1 MRTPLSGQTLGGDYD
16 AQTLDSCQIF
26 RSGSR
31 CRGQNLAGAGVPWGG
46 GVDVA
51 FDVDALRKKYAY
63 ERDRRLR
70 SDGIAQYVEIAGPFA
85 RFADDPWSDP
95 DFTRDPL
102 SDEVDVAIVGA
113 GFGGL
118 LTGARLRQ
126 FGVQSIR
133 LIDKAADVGGTWYW
147 NRYPGIACD
156 VESYVYM
163 PLLEELG
170 CVPTEKYAKGD
181 EIFAHCR
188 RIAGHYDLY
197 RDACLQTE
205 VNEIRWDSAVSRW
218 IISTNHGDAIR
229 ARFVAMANGYLQKP
243 KLPGIE
249 GITEFEGH
257 AFHTSR
263 WDYEYTGPDLARLS
277 DKRVGIIGTGAT
289 AIQCVPH
296 LARSVKHLM
305 VFQRTPST
313 VDVRANRPTDPSWS
327 ADLEEGWQRRR
338 IENFQL
344 LTAGGEADE
353 DLVNDA
359 WTSIV
364 KKLFVMRQT
373 SIAGMS
379 DEERKRTVD
388 MADFAKMEEIRARV
402 DAIVTDRAT
411 AEALKPWY
419 GYFCKR
425 PCFHDEYLQTFNREN
440 VTLVDTQ
447 GRGVERITDNGLMV
461 GGTEHTVD
469 CLIFA
474 TGFEVGTD
482 YSRRTGFELVGRD
495 GLTLTDNWRD
505 GVRTHHGLN
514 IHGFP
519 NCFVLSIAQSGFTV
533 NFPYLLDIQARHVAW
548 VVAWGLSHA
557 ATELEASANAEEAWV
572 EMVVERST
580 ASAERAKSCTP
591 GYYNR
596 EGQAN
601 EKTRQGSFFFGS
613 PTEYADILEAW
624 REQGLLEGLE
634 IRGEQLIGH

>member
-1 MRTPLSGQTLGGDYD
+1 LQPGRED
-16 AQTLDSCQIF
+16 A
-26 RSGSR
+26 
-31 CRGQNLAGAGVPWGG
+31 
-46 GVDVA
+46 DVG
-51 FDVDALRKKYAY
+51 FDVEALRWKYAF

-70 SDGIAQYVEIAGPFA
+70 PDGIAQYVEIAGPFA
-85 RFADDPWSDP
+85 GFAKDPWSDP
-95 DFTRDPL
+95 DFTREPL
-102 SDEVDVAIVGA
+102 SDEVDVAIIGA

-118 LTGARLRQ
+118 LIGARLREL
-126 FGVQSIR
+126 GVDSIR

-170 CVPTEKYAKGD
+170 YVPTEKYAKGD

-188 RIAGHYDLY
+188 RIAEHYDLY
-197 RDACLQTE
+197 RDVCLQTE
-205 VNEIRWDSAVSRW
+205 VHEIRWDPAVSRW
-218 IISTNHGDAIR
+218 IIATNHGDAIR

-249 GITEFEGH
+249 GIMNFDGH

-263 WDYEYTGPDLARLS
+263 WDYDYTGADLGELS

-296 LARSVKHLM
+296 LAKSVKQLL
-305 VFQRTPST
+305 VFQRTPAT
-313 VDVRANRPTDPSWS
+313 VDVRGNRPTDPAWS
-327 ADLEEGWQRRR
+327 TSLEDGWQRRR

-344 LTAGGEADE
+344 LTAGGDADE
-353 DLVNDA
+353 DLVDDA

-364 KKLFVMRQT
+364 KKLFMMRQN
-373 SIAGMS
+373 SIEGMS
-379 DEERKRTVD
+379 DEERLRTVD
-388 MADFAKMEEIRARV
+388 MADFAKMEEIRARI
-402 DAIVTDRAT
+402 DSIVTDPAT

-425 PCFHDEYLQTFNREN
+425 PCFHDEYLHTFNRDN

-447 GRGVERITDNGLMV
+447 GKGVERITADGLV
-461 GGTEHTVD
+461 VDGTEHRVD

-482 YSRRTGFELVGRD
+482 YARRTGFEVVGRD
-495 GLTLTDNWRD
+495 GVTLTDKWRD
-505 GVRTHHGLN
+505 GVRTLHGLTVN
-514 IHGFP
+514 GFP
-519 NCFVLSIAQSGFTV
+519 NCLILSIAQAGFTV
-533 NFPYLLDIQARHVAW
+533 NCPYLLDVQARHTAEVI
-548 VVAWGLSHA
+548 AWGLKHDA
-557 ATELEASANAEEAWV
+557 VEMEASAQAESSWV
-572 EMVVERST
+572 GTVVARSG
-580 ASAERAKSCTP
+580 ASAGRAKSCTP

-601 EKTRQGSFFFGS
+601 ATTRQGSFFYGT
-613 PTEYADILEAW
+613 PTEYADILEAS
-624 REQGLLEGLE
+624 RKSGAPDGFE
-634 IRGEQLIGH
+634 IRSRQFTPGDPDR

>member
-1 MRTPLSGQTLGGDYD
+1 M
-16 AQTLDSCQIF
+16 
-26 RSGSR
+26 
-31 CRGQNLAGAGVPWGG
+31 
-46 GVDVA
+46 A
-51 FDVDALRKKYAY
+51 FDVDALRQKYAF

-70 SDGIAQYVEIAGPFA
+70 ADGIAQYLEIAGPFA
-85 RFADDPWSDP
+85 GFANDPWCDP
-95 DFTRDPL
+95 NFTRDPL
-102 SDEVDVAIVGA
+102 SDEVDVAIIGA

-118 LTGARLRQ
+118 LTAARLREL
-126 FGVQSIR
+126 GVRSVR

-170 CVPTEKYAKGD
+170 YIPTEKYAKGD
-181 EIFAHCR
+181 EIVAHCR
-188 RIAGHYDLY
+188 RIAEHYDLY
-197 RDACLQTE
+197 RAACLQTE
-205 VNEIRWDSAVSRW
+205 VSEVRWDSALSRW
-218 IISTNHGDAIR
+218 IISTNHGDSMR

-249 GITEFEGH
+249 GITAFQGH

-263 WDYEYTGPDLARLS
+263 WDYDYTGPDLAKLS

-296 LARSVKHLM
+296 LARSAEHLL

-313 VDVRANRPTDPSWS
+313 VDVRGNRPTDPGWS
-327 ADLEEGWQRRR
+327 ADLEDGWQHRR

-344 LTAGGEADE
+344 LTAGGEAEE

-364 KKLFVMRQT
+364 EKLFMMRQT
-373 SIAGMS
+373 KVAGMS
-379 DEERKRTVD
+379 DEERLRTAD

-402 DAIVTDRAT
+402 DSIVTDRGT
-411 AEALKPWY
+411 AKALKPWY

-425 PCFHDEYLQTFNREN
+425 PCFHDEYLHTFNRDN

-447 GRGVERITDNGLMV
+447 GRGVEAISAAGV
-461 GGTEHTVD
+461 VVAGAQHSID

-482 YSRRTGFELVGRD
+482 YSRRTGFEIIGRE
-495 GLTLTDNWRD
+495 GLTLTDKWRD
-505 GVRTHHGLN
+505 GVRTVHGLSV
-514 IHGFP
+514 HGFP
-519 NCFVLSIAQSGFTV
+519 NCFILSIAQSGFTV
-533 NFPYLLDIQARHVAW
+533 NFPYLLDVQARHAAW
-548 VVAWGLSHA
+548 VIAWALRNDA
-557 ATELEASANAEEAWV
+557 IEIEATPEAETAWV
-572 EMVVERST
+572 ETVVAHSS
-580 ASAERAKSCTP
+580 ASAGRAKSCTP

-601 EKTRQGSFFFGS
+601 AKTRQRSFFYGS
-613 PTEYADILEAW
+613 PTEYADILEAS
-624 REQGLLEGLE
+624 RAAATPEGFE
-634 IRGEQLIGH
+634 VR

>member
-1 MRTPLSGQTLGGDYD
+1 M
-16 AQTLDSCQIF
+16 
-26 RSGSR
+26 
-31 CRGQNLAGAGVPWGG
+31 
-46 GVDVA
+46 A
-51 FDVDALRKKYAY
+51 FDVDALRQKYAF

-70 SDGIAQYVEIAGPFA
+70 ADGIAQYLEIAGPFA
-85 RFADDPWSDP
+85 GFANDPWCDP
-95 DFTRDPL
+95 NFTRDPL
-102 SDEVDVAIVGA
+102 SDEVDVAIIGA

-118 LTGARLRQ
+118 LTAARLREL
-126 FGVQSIR
+126 GVRSVR

-170 CVPTEKYAKGD
+170 YIPTQKYAKGD

-188 RIAGHYDLY
+188 RIAEHYDLY
-197 RDACLQTE
+197 RAACLQTE
-205 VNEIRWDSAVSRW
+205 VSEVRWDSALSRW
-218 IISTNHGDAIR
+218 IISTNHGDSMR

-249 GITEFEGH
+249 GITAFQGH

-263 WDYEYTGPDLARLS
+263 WDYDYTGPDLAKLS

-296 LARSVKHLM
+296 LARSAEHLL

-313 VDVRANRPTDPSWS
+313 VDVRGNRPTDPGWS
-327 ADLEEGWQRRR
+327 ADLEDGWQHRR

-344 LTAGGEADE
+344 LTAGGEAEE

-364 KKLFVMRQT
+364 KKLFMMRQT
-373 SIAGMS
+373 KVAGMS
-379 DEERKRTVD
+379 DEERLRTAD

-402 DAIVTDRAT
+402 DSIVTDRGT
-411 AEALKPWY
+411 AKALKPWY

-425 PCFHDEYLQTFNREN
+425 PCFHDEYLHTFNRDN

-447 GRGVERITDNGLMV
+447 GRGVEAISAAGV
-461 GGTEHTVD
+461 VVAGAQHSID

-482 YSRRTGFELVGRD
+482 YSRRTGFEIIGRE
-495 GLTLTDNWRD
+495 GLTLTDKWRD
-505 GVRTHHGLN
+505 GVRTVHGLSV
-514 IHGFP
+514 HGFP
-519 NCFVLSIAQSGFTV
+519 NCFILSIAQSGFTV
-533 NFPYLLDIQARHVAW
+533 NFPYLLDVQARHAAW
-548 VVAWGLSHA
+548 VIAWALRNDA
-557 ATELEASANAEEAWV
+557 IEIEATPEAETAWV
-572 EMVVERST
+572 ETVVAHSS
-580 ASAERAKSCTP
+580 ASARRAKSCTP

-601 EKTRQGSFFFGS
+601 AKTRQGSFFYGS
-613 PTEYADILEAW
+613 PTEYADILEAS
-624 REQGLLEGLE
+624 RAAATPEGFE
-634 IRGEQLIGH
+634 VR

>member
-1 MRTPLSGQTLGGDYD
+1 
-16 AQTLDSCQIF
+16 
-26 RSGSR
+26 
-31 CRGQNLAGAGVPWGG
+31 
-46 GVDVA
+46 VA
-51 FDVDALRKKYAY
+51 FDVDALRQKYAF

-70 SDGIAQYVEIAGPFA
+70 ADGIAQYLEIAGPFA
-85 RFADDPWSDP
+85 GFANDPWCDP
-95 DFTRDPL
+95 NFTRDPL
-102 SDEVDVAIVGA
+102 SDEVDVAIIGA

-118 LTGARLRQ
+118 LTAARLREL
-126 FGVQSIR
+126 GVRSVR

-170 CVPTEKYAKGD
+170 YIPTQKYAKGD

-188 RIAGHYDLY
+188 RIAEHYDLY
-197 RDACLQTE
+197 RAACLQTE
-205 VNEIRWDSAVSRW
+205 VSEVRWDSALSRW
-218 IISTNHGDAIR
+218 IISTNHGDSMR

-249 GITEFEGH
+249 GITAFQGH

-263 WDYEYTGPDLARLS
+263 WDYDYTGPDLAKLS

-296 LARSVKHLM
+296 LARSAEHLL

-313 VDVRANRPTDPSWS
+313 VDVRGNRPTDPGWS
-327 ADLEEGWQRRR
+327 ADLEDGWQHRR

-344 LTAGGEADE
+344 LTAGGEAEE

-364 KKLFVMRQT
+364 KKLFMMRQT
-373 SIAGMS
+373 KVAGMS
-379 DEERKRTVD
+379 DEERLRTAD

-402 DAIVTDRAT
+402 DSIVTDRGT
-411 AEALKPWY
+411 AKALKPWY

-425 PCFHDEYLQTFNREN
+425 PCFHDEYLHTFNRDN

-447 GRGVERITDNGLMV
+447 GRGVEAISAAGV
-461 GGTEHTVD
+461 VVAGAQHSID

-482 YSRRTGFELVGRD
+482 YSRRTGFEIIGRE
-495 GLTLTDNWRD
+495 GLTLTDKWRD
-505 GVRTHHGLN
+505 GVRTVHGLSV
-514 IHGFP
+514 HGFP
-519 NCFVLSIAQSGFTV
+519 NCFILSIAQSGFTV
-533 NFPYLLDIQARHVAW
+533 NFPYLLDVQARHAAW
-548 VVAWGLSHA
+548 VIAWALRNDA
-557 ATELEASANAEEAWV
+557 IEIEATPEAETAWV
-572 EMVVERST
+572 ETVVAHSS
-580 ASAERAKSCTP
+580 ASAGRAKSCTP

-601 EKTRQGSFFFGS
+601 AKTRQGSFFYGS
-613 PTEYADILEAW
+613 PTEYADILEAS
-624 REQGLLEGLE
+624 RAAATPEGFE
-634 IRGEQLIGH
+634 VR